1 MTSDRGKGALLRFP
15 ARSRAARGAAR
26 ERLARGARVATI
38 DIGSNSIHLLV
49 AAVGS
54 GGKVRM
60 LDQAKE
66 RVGLGNRTL
75 ISGRLDRRAMDAGIR
90 VLATFRTL
98 AERHGVARIKAVATS
113 AVREAANGGTFLRRV
128 EKEVGLRVKV
138 IPGREEA
145 RLIFLGVREA
155 IDLGTGPAVIADLG
169 GGSLELI
176 RVEGGRAVELHSLKL
191 GVARLSAEHME
202 EDPLSPRTLRRLS
215 ARIRRALAP
224 FVKRWRAA
232 GIERVVATSG
242 TLLDLAA
249 VAGRQ
254 RPDPFEGPL
263 NGLAV
268 DAIEIR
274 RLRSMVTGMTR
285 ADRARLPG
293 LDRARIDHV
302 VVGAIVAD
310 TLLRAVG
317 AGQLVACTWALRE
330 GVLLDYIG
338 RHRPGLAEASTVA
351 NLRRRS
357 VLRFAR
363 HLRQTANHP
372 RHVALLA
379 ARLFEQLHEPLGLAP
394 ESAELLDYAA
404 LLHDVGHVIDHPNHH
419 RHTQYLITHGQLPGF
434 SRDELEILGLVSLYH
449 RKGTPK
455 GSHRAYRSLAK
466 PSRTLVRG
474 LSALLRVA
482 DGLDRSHFAVV
493 RDVRVQRR
501 GRRLTLRLQTDG
513 ADAALEIWETSRRAN
528 LLERMLDV
536 DVAFRVESDVH

>member
-1 MTSDRGKGALLRFP
+1 MTSARGKGALLRFP
-15 ARSRAARGAAR
+15 ARARATRAAAR

-49 AAVGS
+49 AAVGP
-54 GGKVRM
+54 GGKVRV

-66 RVGLGNRTL
+66 RVGLGNLTL
-75 ISGRLDRRAMDAGIR
+75 TTGSLDRRAMDAGIR

-98 AERHGVARIKAVATS
+98 AERHGVTRIKSVATS
-113 AVREAANGGTFLRRV
+113 AVREAANGGAFLRRI

-155 IDLGTGPAVIADLG
+155 IDLGTEPAVIADLG

-191 GVARLSAEHME
+191 GVARLAAEHLE
-202 EDPLSPRTLRRLS
+202 EDPLSPRALRRLS

-224 FVKRWRAA
+224 IVKKWRGL
-232 GIERVVATSG
+232 GIGRVVGTSG
-242 TLLDLAA
+242 TLLDLAG

-274 RLRSMVTGMTR
+274 RLRRLVAGMTR

-293 LDRARIDHV
+293 LDRARLDHV

-317 AGQLVACTWALRE
+317 AKQLVACTWALRE

-338 RHRPGLAEASTVA
+338 RHRPGLAEVSTVA
-351 NLRRRS
+351 DLRRRS

-363 HLRQTANHP
+363 HLRQTGNHP
-372 RHVALLA
+372 RHVAALA
-379 ARLFEQLHEPLGLAP
+379 ARLFEQLHEPLGLPA

-434 SRDELEILGLVSLYH
+434 SRDELEILGLISLYH

-466 PSRTLVRG
+466 PSRVLVRG
-474 LSALLRVA
+474 LSALLRIA

-493 RDVRVQRR
+493 RDVRIMRR
-501 GRRLTLRLQTDG
+501 GRRLTLRLRTDG

-528 LLERMLDV
+528 LLEKLLEV
-536 DVAFRVESDVH
+536 EVAFRVESDVH